1 MIEHVPVLLE
11 EVLEHLGIQPD
22 GIYLDATVGL
32 GGHAGAILKRLGR
45 EGRLIGL
52 DQDEEALAEA
62 AKMMGDERV
71 TLLKGNF
78 EKMSGLVHGL
88 GIVQVDGV
96 LMDLG
101 VSSLQLLSG
110 RRGFSFNSD
119 APLDMRMDAASD
131 LTAAGIV
138 NHYPE
143 KQLANLIFSLGQ
155 ERRSRRIARAIVRAR
170 PLATCRQL
178 ADLIT
183 SVSPRHGRLHP
194 ATRTFQALRMAVN
207 RELEVLEQG
216 LKQAVSLLR
225 PGGRLC
231 VISYHSGED
240 RIVKETFRTLKGR
253 VLSILTPKPLMPSR
267 REVDSNPRSRSA
279 KLRVAERLDT
289 YDPMAERIPSR
300 RSGG

>member
-32 GGHAGAILKRLGR
+32 GGHAGAILKCLGR

-62 AKMMGDERV
+62 AKKIGEERV

-78 EKMSGLVHGL
+78 EEMSGLLRSLEIGWVN
-88 GIVQVDGV
+88 GI

-101 VSSLQLLSG
+101 VSSLQLMSG
-110 RRGFSFNSD
+110 SRGFSFNSD
-119 APLDMRMDAASD
+119 APLDMRMDAASE

-143 KQLANLIFSLGQ
+143 KQLADLIFDLGQ

-178 ADLIT
+178 ADLIG
-183 SVSPRHGRLHP
+183 SVNPRRGRLHP

-207 RELEVLEQG
+207 RELVVLEKG
-216 LKQAVSLLR
+216 LRQAVSLLR

-240 RIVKETFRTLKGR
+240 RIVKETFRILKGR
-253 VLSILTPKPLMPSR
+253 LLAILTPKPVVPSR

-289 YDPMAERIPSR
+289 DDLVTEQIPS
-300 RSGG
+300 